1 MICAVH
7 HHSLPCHMIRS
18 MTGFGSAV
26 FSDGE
31 KSITVEIRSLNSKFL
46 DLSLRVPKAYSEF
59 EPEWRNLV
67 TDRLE
72 RGKVSLT
79 VECQLAVRADLPQV
93 YHQDLFLAHYR
104 ELKKLAELAGIQADE
119 RIFELAVKAPEVTQ
133 STGKEQVSPEEKE
146 LVTGMIRQAL
156 ADCDK
161 FRAAEGKVLEGKLQE
176 YIAKISDGLEQ
187 VVELDPARIEKLRNR
202 LKGSVTAFF
211 GAEGYDL
218 NRLEQEMIYYIE
230 KLDIHEER
238 VRLRTHLDHFLR
250 AMGEQA
256 SGGRKLNFIS
266 QEIGRE
272 INTIG
277 SKANDAAIQSLV
289 VGMKDELEKIKEQ
302 LNNVL

>member
-1 MICAVH
+1 
-7 HHSLPCHMIRS
+7 MIRS

-46 DLSLRVPKAYSEF
+46 DLSVRLPKSYSEF
-59 EPEWRNLV
+59 EPEWRNLI

-79 VECQLAVRADLPQV
+79 IEWQATGKSEILQAYRPE
-93 YHQDLFLAHYR
+93 LFLAHYS
-104 ELKKLAELAGIQADE
+104 ELKKLAELAGTKADD
-119 RIFELAVKAPEVTQ
+119 RLFELAVRAQEANQ
-133 STGKEQVSPEEKE
+133 SSGKESVSSEEKE
-146 LVTGMIRQAL
+146 LVTGLIRQAL
-156 ADCDK
+156 SECDR
-161 FRAAEGKVLEGKLQE
+161 FRAAEGSVLEGKLAE
-176 YIAKISDGLEQ
+176 YLSKISAGLEQ
-187 VVELDPARIEKLRNR
+187 VAELDPARIERLRNR

-211 GAEGYDL
+211 GSEGYDL

-238 VRLRTHLDHFLR
+238 VRLRTHLDHFLN
-250 AMGEQA
+250 AMSEQS